1 MTVRA
6 SNEFQRNLK
15 TLHVQ
20 PSTSSLKRPRSPST
34 EPICSPE
41 YENSP
46 DRRAQDVNQNP
57 VKMRCRPALDRA
69 MSIISNRG
77 RDHHQHHQCYF
88 CGTIFPNAEVLQAH
102 RKMPHSYNCDEC
114 PRRFAT
120 RSELDRH
127 NLHPEGLVISSS
139 SSDSSK
145 CLYPAVEEGHSR
157 EKSQESADKLD
168 FQQRMGMT
176 FDKSKIVK
184 KLLIIWETGGI
195 EEFELFCKEEF
206 FASPTY
212 KSELMFDGSYKVT
225 VSVDGTEAVGTGDTE
240 IKSKAKACRIWM
252 DSFSMKNFQKSWPDI
267 ITLSDDEEEKNDNEA
282 SSNVPLRATTAPST
296 CISDLTGD
304 ITKEDQASSHDVK
317 EATKSNDHLQ
327 VLSDCSYSY
336 SALTLTQSPVPNS
349 HDHSGQD
356 SSCSP
361 GFLQTSNTAKDK
373 VCGDQDSKEF
383 NDFLEGVVTIS
394 SESDSDRDSYDEA
407 PELKMSSDDTGSY
420 SSGFSFRPSPWHFPP
435 KSRHLS
441 KREEDDSESES
452 SVSSGFHPSPSK
464 LSRLQIKKE
473 EGNESD
479 SSGFLQKSP
488 LPSPQL
494 EKEEGEDLKRSSDD
508 SESESSVSSDYSGF
522 LQKSQRLN
530 LQFLKEE
537 GDDLPNI
544 EPKIEIEENYGAG
557 NDQEYR
563 ENDAENN
570 QPQDENQNQ
579 SNNGDVTDK
588 CVQCGIHILRSN
600 FASSNG
606 GELKCFQCQPQV
618 FFKTPCPI
626 CDEEVDNVNM
636 QYHLE
641 HAHHDVFV
649 YPCKMCQV
657 MIGKHDIIPHM
668 KVCGEN
674 GGKPK
679 VLCPLCKKDMLKTS
693 LALHMQTH
701 MNRPKQQCPHC
712 DSKVLDLK
720 MHIKRKHSGF

>member
-20 PSTSSLKRPRSPST
+20 PSACSLKRPRSPST

-41 YENSP
+41 N
-46 DRRAQDVNQNP
+46 RTQDVNQNP

-77 RDHHQHHQCYF
+77 HHHQNHQCYF
-88 CGTIFPNAEVLQAH
+88 CGTIFPNDEVLQAH
-102 RKMPHSYNCDEC
+102 RKMPHSYTCDEC

-407 PELKMSSDDTGSY
+407 PELKMSSDDSGSD
-420 SSGFSFRPSPWHFPP
+420 SLGFSFRPSPWHFPP

-441 KREEDDSESES
+441 KKEEDDSDSEL
-452 SVSSGFHPSPSK
+452 SVSSGFLSPH
-464 LSRLQIKKE
+464 SRLQIKKE
-473 EGNESD
+473 EADESD
-479 SSGFLQKSP
+479 SSGFLPKSP
-488 LPSPQL
+488 LQSPQI
-494 EKEEGEDLKRSSDD
+494 EKG
-508 SESESSVSSDYSGF
+508 
-522 LQKSQRLN
+522 
-530 LQFLKEE
+530 E
-537 GDDLPNI
+537 GDDPPNI
-544 EPKIEIEENYGAG
+544 KPEIEIKTEDNLG
-557 NDQEYR
+557 NSMDQEYR
-563 ENDAENN
+563 ENDVRNS
-570 QPQDENQNQ
+570 PPPDLNQNQ
-579 SNNGDVTDK
+579 TNNGDVTDK
-588 CVQCGIHILRSN
+588 CVQCGVSIHKSN
-600 FASSNG
+600 FASSSG
-606 GELKCFQCQPQV
+606 QELKCFQCQPQV
-618 FFKTPCPI
+618 FFKTSCPI
-626 CDEEVDNVNM
+626 CDEEVENVKM

-657 MIGKHDIIPHM
+657 MIGCERQDA
-668 KVCGEN
+668 GELGEAVPARTQ
-674 GGKPK
+674 GGG
-679 VLCPLCKKDMLKTS
+679 VMIV
-693 LALHMQTH
+693 Q
-701 MNRPKQQCPHC
+701 RQ
-712 DSKVLDLK
+712 VYV
-720 MHIKRKHSGF
+720 